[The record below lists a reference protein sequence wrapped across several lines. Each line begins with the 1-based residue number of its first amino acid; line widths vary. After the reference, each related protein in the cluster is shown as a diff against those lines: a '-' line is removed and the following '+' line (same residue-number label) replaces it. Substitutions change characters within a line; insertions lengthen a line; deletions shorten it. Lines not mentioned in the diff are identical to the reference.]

1 MLLDLFNVIKYDS
14 DTAGDGWAVD
24 KDSLISVRLVEIR
37 VCITELR
44 SCVFNLLVLVVDVN
58 VYDCF
63 GVIVNVSNL
72 IEDVLVLFVEEG
84 DN

>member
-1 MLLDLFNVIKYDS
+1 MLLDLFNVIKCDS
-14 DTAGDGWAVD
+14 DTADDGRAVD
-24 KDSLISVRLVEIR
+24 KGSLISIRLVEIR

-44 SCVFNLLVLVVDVN
+44 SCVFNLLVFVVDVN
-58 VYDCF
+58 LYDCF

-72 IEDVLVLFVEEG
+72 IEDVLVLFVEDG